1 MTRTVATMTN
11 TTGSVYE
18 FDGNKLSS
26 IANGSALEVMWD
38 AALHIQNGIATIV
51 GYNAFDL
58 PCKFDITLA
67 DLHVTCA

>member
-1 MTRTVATMTN
+1 
-11 TTGSVYE
+11 
-18 FDGNKLSS
+18 LSS